1 MKTWQLQH
9 AKNKLS
15 ELVEQVIAGEPQM
28 ITRRGK
34 PAVVVLTVEEYNK
47 HKNKPEKNFINF
59 LLSIP
64 KLADGM
70 GEVPARANERMREEE
85 NS

>member
-15 ELVEQVIAGEPQM
+15 ELVELVIAGAPQM

-47 HKNKPEKNFINF
+47 SKNKPEKNFVNF
-59 LLSIP
+59 LLSMP
-64 KLADGM
+64 KVNDGM
-70 GEVPARANERMREEE
+70 EAPPRVRERMREEE
-85 NS
+85 FH